1 MSNALAAARKRRAP
15 PEPVQSA
22 KPGQQNSSTQQQP
35 QNGFTLPQ
43 VISVIDN
50 RLLKLEKFMKE
61 TKEEGHSQQNV
72 NTIKELEISDN
83 SHILDEMDSRF
94 EILAQEISNLKDIV
108 LKLQCYT
115 MEVNKTLVE
124 ERINV
129 FSDLG
134 NVNSSVNQNDIMA
147 NENQDD
153 SLLSTMNLRNL
164 VVEEFSQTNI

>member
-1 MSNALAAARKRRAP
+1 MSTALAAARKRRAA

-50 RLLKLEKFMKE
+50 RLLNLEKFMKE
-61 TKEEGHSQQNV
+61 TKEQGPSQQNV

-134 NVNSSVNQNDIMA
+134 NVNSSINQNDIMA

-153 SLLSTMNLRNL
+153 NLLSTMNLRNL

>member
-1 MSNALAAARKRRAP
+1 MSTALAAARKRRAA

-22 KPGQQNSSTQQQP
+22 KPGQTNSSSQPSP
-35 QNGFTLPQ
+35 QNGLTLPQ

-50 RLLKLEKFMKE
+50 RLLNLEKFMKE
-61 TKEEGHSQQNV
+61 SKEQGPAQQNV
-72 NTIKELEISDN
+72 NPTKEFEISDN
-83 SHILDEMDSRF
+83 SHIFEEMDSRF
-94 EILAQEISNLKDIV
+94 EILAQEINNLKDII

-134 NVNSSVNQNDIMA
+134 NVDTTMKTVETDTNDIH
-147 NENQDD
+147 EE

>member
-1 MSNALAAARKRRAP
+1 MSTALAAARKRRAP
-15 PEPVQSA
+15 PEPVQTA
-22 KPGQQNSSTQQQP
+22 KPGQQNSSTQQQQ

-50 RLLKLEKFMKE
+50 RLLNLEKFMKE
-61 TKEEGHSQQNV
+61 TKEQGPSQQNV

-134 NVNSSVNQNDIMA
+134 NVNASVNQDDIMA

-153 SLLSTMNLRNL
+153 SLLSTMDLRNL